1 MVAPEIHPHRSCRQ
15 GPPDTAAA
23 SMDHKAAKRV
33 AIVGAGTSGLAASK
47 HLLARGFRPVVF
59 EAGAAVGGLWTR
71 TLATTRLQSP
81 NQGYRFSDFPWPEDA
96 DAFPRHD
103 QVVAYLAAYAR
114 RFGVEDCVRFRS
126 KVVAAEFVGTD
137 DGANAELWAGNGE
150 AFGGDGAGRWR
161 LTVRHGDSDAT
172 QTYEFDFLIL
182 CIGRFSGV
190 PNIPE
195 FPPGVGPDAFRGRVL
210 HSMDFSD
217 MNDADAAALVRG
229 KRVAVVGSGKSAF
242 DIAAECADANGAER
256 PCTMVCRSPQWLLHD
271 VNVWGKLNLGYLYM
285 NRFAQLMV
293 RKPGAGLAST
303 LLATLLTPL
312 VRKTHEPQKRKCI
325 QRLACSLHSTFSAGV
340 ADIEGDGGILQEGDT
355 DAGARHGAGARVR
368 RVHLVVQH
376 RHAAR
381 RVLRQ
386 GEGRQHR
393 HQAVRGVQL
402 LRGRPG
408 AGRRRP
414 ARRPRRP
421 GDTRH
426 RVPRRSEAQGHVRVA
441 PGEGHRRRLVG
452 HHRPSLQGVR
462 APTDP
467 ADGGDRVLGEPDQHL
482 LDRDDGQVGG
492 AVPGRRVPAAGRGAD
507 GAERGGVGRV
517 HATEQ
522 RGEVPAVVP
531 RRREHLVQRR
541 AVPRHGLRPK
551 EEEGAPRR
559 VVPALRRR
567 RLRRYPVTLF
577 SAASAVRR
585 HVGGVEHRWIKR
597 FLADWL
603 LRYGPADYAEIKQIE
618 ISSGPGPLDKSY
630 AIVNQIQKVSS
641 PYENA

>member
-312 VRKTHEPQKRKCI
+312 AWLISKVTEAYYKKAIPMREHGMEPE
-325 QRLACSLHSTFSAGV
+325 LGFAGS
-340 ADIEGDGGILQEGDT
+340 ISSCNIGMLP
-355 DAGARHGAGARVR
+355 DAFYDK
-368 RVHLVVQH
+368 
-376 RHAAR
+376 
-381 RVLRQ
+381 
-386 GEGRQHR
+386 
-393 HQAVRGVQL
+393 VRGGSIVI
-402 LRGRPG
+402 
-408 AGRRRP
+408 
-414 ARRPRRP
+414 
-421 GDTRH
+421 
-426 RVPRRSEAQGHVRVA
+426 RRSGAFSFCEDG
-441 PGEGHRRRLVG
+441 LV
-452 HHRPSLQGVR
+452 
-462 APTDP
+462 
-467 ADGGDRVLGEPDQHL
+467 
-482 LDRDDGQVGG
+482 LD
-492 AVPGRRVPAAGRGAD
+492 GAD
-507 GAERGGVGRV
+507 
-517 HATEQ
+517 
-522 RGEVPAVVP
+522 
-531 RRREHLVQRR
+531 
-541 AVPRHGLRPK
+541 
-551 EEEGAPRR
+551 RR
-559 VVPALRRR
+559 VVPADLVILATGFRGDQKLRDMFVSPRVKDIVAGSSDTTVPLYR
-567 RLRRYPVTLF
+567 ECVHPRIPQMAVIGYSESLTNIF
-577 SAASAVRR
+577 SIEMMAKWVA
-585 HVGGVEHRWIKR
+585 R
-597 FLADWL
+597 FLDGAFRLPGVARMEQSVAEWGGYMRRSNGERFRRSCLGAVNIWYNDELCRDMGCDPRRKKGL
-603 LRYGPADYAEIKQIE
+603 LAEWFQPYGAVDYA
-618 ISSGPGPLDKSY
+618 D
-630 AIVNQIQKVSS
+630 IQ
-641 PYENA
+641 